1 MAVLILLL
9 YGLCL
14 LFISCYSLVQL
25 HLTYLYL
32 RAKGQAEKAGQAPDK
47 TPYQKDWPAVTV
59 QLPVYNEVHVVERL
73 LDAVA
78 AFDYPPDKL
87 QIQVL
92 DDSTDETTNLI
103 RQRIAYHR
111 ERGVE
116 IELVRRPDRSG
127 DKAGALGYGLERAR
141 GEFISIFDADFL
153 PGPDFLKRTLP
164 AFTSPRVGVV
174 QTRWAHLN
182 ENYSLLT
189 QLQAFGLD
197 AHFTIEQVGRNTGGH
212 FINFNGTAGVWRK
225 ACIQDAGGWQADTLT
240 EDLDLSYRAQ
250 LKGWEFRYLEQVAAP
265 AELPA
270 AMNALKSQQFRW
282 TKGAAENAR
291 KNLRNVLQT
300 SLPFRTK
307 LHAFFHLLN
316 SSVFVCVLLT
326 ALLSIPV
333 LFIKEYRPDLLSLF
347 RLASVFLF
355 GLLVLIIFYGVAFY
369 ARQPASAS
377 FWGTLRTFVPR
388 FFLFLSMIMGLS
400 LHNALAVL
408 EGYAGRK
415 SPFIRTP
422 KFNIVS
428 AQDSWRHLKYAPV
441 SISLLTALEGLLA
454 LYFGFGLVLAFW
466 FWDFTL
472 LPFHLLL
479 FLGFGAV
486 FFYSIRH
493 AR

>member
-1 MAVLILLL
+1 MAILILLL

-14 LFISCYSLVQL
+14 LFITCYSLVQL

-32 RAKGQAEKAGQAPDK
+32 HAKGKSHPSPPAPATDAG
-47 TPYQKDWPAVTV
+47 WPVVTV
-59 QLPVYNEVHVVERL
+59 QLPVYNEMYVVERL

-78 AFDYPPDKL
+78 AFDYPADKL

-92 DDSTDETTNLI
+92 DDSTDETTDLI
-103 RQRIAYHR
+103 RQKVAHYQK
-111 ERGVE
+111 RGIE
-116 IELVRRPDRSG
+116 IELVRRPGREG
-127 DKAGALGYGLERAR
+127 YKAGALNYGLERAQ
-141 GEFISIFDADFL
+141 GEFIAIFDADFL

-164 AFTSPRVGVV
+164 AFVTPDTGVI
-174 QTRWAHLN
+174 QTRWTHLN
-182 ENYSLLT
+182 EDYSLLT
-189 QLQAFGLD
+189 RLQAFGLD
-197 AHFTIEQVGRNTGGH
+197 AHFRIEQVGRNSGGH

-225 ACIQDAGGWQADTLT
+225 ACIIDAGGWQADTLT

-250 LKGWEFRYLEQVAAP
+250 LKGWKFRYLEQVEAP

-291 KNLRNVLQT
+291 KNLWNVLRT
-300 SLPFRTK
+300 RLPFRTK

-333 LFIKEYRPDLLSLF
+333 LLVKEYRPDLIVLF

-355 GLLVLIIFYGVAFY
+355 GLLVLIIFYGVSY
-369 ARQPASAS
+369 HYSQPSPS
-377 FWGTLRTFVPR
+377 LWHSLRTFLPR
-388 FFLFLSMIMGLS
+388 FFLFLSMSMGLS
-400 LHNALAVL
+400 LHNAIAVL

-415 SPFIRTP
+415 TPFIRTP
-422 KFNIVS
+422 KFNITRGS
-428 AQDSWRHLKYAPV
+428 DSWRNLRYVPV
-441 SISLLTALEGLLA
+441 SLTFLTALEGLLA
-454 LYFGFGLVLAFW
+454 LSFLFGLFLAFR
-466 FWDFTL
+466 FQDFTL
-472 LPFHLLL
+472 LPFHLML
-479 FLGFGAV
+479 FLGYGAV
-486 FFYSIRH
+486 FYYSIRH

>member
-1 MAVLILLL
+1 MAILILLL

-32 RAKGQAEKAGQAPDK
+32 RAKENPPAPAAA
-47 TPYQKDWPAVTV
+47 PISNLDWPAVTV
-59 QLPVYNEVHVVERL
+59 QLPVYNEVYVIERL

-78 AFDYPPDKL
+78 GLDYPAGKL

-92 DDSTDETTNLI
+92 DDSTDETTGLI
-103 RQRIAYHR
+103 RQKVQHYR

-116 IELVRRPDRSG
+116 IELVRRPDRTG
-127 DKAGALGYGLERAR
+127 YKAGALAYGLERAR
-141 GEFISIFDADFL
+141 GEFIAIFDADFL
-153 PGPDFLKRTLP
+153 PAPDFLKRTLP
-164 AFTSPRVGVV
+164 AFTSPRTGVV

-182 ENYSLLT
+182 QNYSLLT

-225 ACIQDAGGWQADTLT
+225 ACIVDAGGWQADTLT

-250 LKGWEFRYLEQVAAP
+250 LRGWEFRYLEQVEAP

-291 KNLRNVLQT
+291 KNLWNVLKS

-333 LFIKEYRPDLLSLF
+333 LFVKDARPDLLSLF

-355 GLLVLIIFYGVAFY
+355 GLLVLIIFYGVSFY
-369 ARQPASAS
+369 YRQPSPS
-377 FWGTLRTFVPR
+377 SRWRTLRTFGPR
-388 FFLFLSMIMGLS
+388 FFMFLSMIMGLS
-400 LHNALAVL
+400 LHNAIAVL

-415 SPFIRTP
+415 TPFIRTP
-422 KFNIVS
+422 KFNITS
-428 AQDSWRHLKYAPV
+428 GQDRWRHLKYVPV
-441 SISLLTALEGLLA
+441 SLSLLTALEGLLA
-454 LYFGFGLVLAFW
+454 LYFLFGLLLAFW
-466 FWDFTL
+466 FRDFTL

-479 FLGFGAV
+479 CLGFGAV
-486 FFYSIRH
+486 FYLSIRH